1 MSDLDFFYVLADIV
15 SLTLLLVIMT
25 DVKSLL
31 RKQRRL

>member
-31 RKQRRL
+31 RRRRRL

>member
-15 SLTLLLVIMT
+15 SLTLLLVIMA

-31 RKQRRL
+31 RKRRRL